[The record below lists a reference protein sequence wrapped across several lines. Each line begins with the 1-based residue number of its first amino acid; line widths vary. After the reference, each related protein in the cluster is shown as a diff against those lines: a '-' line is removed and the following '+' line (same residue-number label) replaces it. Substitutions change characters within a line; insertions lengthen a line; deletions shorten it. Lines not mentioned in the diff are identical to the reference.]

1 MLKLEPGIVFI
12 ASKCRRQVPP
22 SMSSETIAMGRL
34 APAQCQSCSRTHTCG
49 RADSPVAES
58 SPVDGS
64 SPLAQSTLRHGA
76 QVLHEVPV
84 YEIDNGEN
92 SRACTKKVLIAT
104 IMVLIICILLVIIL
118 RSIF

>member
-1 MLKLEPGIVFI
+1 M
-12 ASKCRRQVPP
+12 PP
-22 SMSSETIAMGRL
+22 PRAADMSSETIAMGRL

-64 SPLAQSTLRHGA
+64 LPLAQSTLRHGA

-92 SRACTKKVLIAT
+92 SRSCIRKVLIAI
-104 IMVLIICILLVIIL
+104 IMILIICILLVIIL